1 MTQNSNGG
9 HELQRGIKGWQVTFI
24 GLGGVIGS
32 CYFLGIGVCVRT
44 MGPAVLLGFA
54 LVSIVIYAVMVAY
67 AELLV
72 NVPRTGSFIS
82 YTKEFLGPQWSI
94 GMGWAFWCNWV
105 AFVPAECIALA
116 STVKYMTGSDSL
128 VLYAGVAIG
137 ALAVVTIINIA
148 AVSLFS
154 KIEGVLGITKV
165 SVIILFIIVGLGIW
179 LGLWGN
185 HGGFVG
191 ASVNFS
197 NMGSLTDALFP
208 KGSLIV
214 FTQMTLILVT
224 CEGTEL
230 IGLAAAEAQNPEE
243 SVPKACKSVIWRV
256 LGLYLV
262 PIVLILLVYPWG
274 NAQDEVPIFADI
286 CNSYGMPILGFIMS
300 AAVFVAAFSCSN
312 SGFYGSVRGM
322 YGLATEGLAPKFLKK
337 VTPNGNPRNCVWLTM
352 GCMWV
357 IMILGLVSQLTGA
370 LETLYASLL
379 SLAGFTGTMCWI
391 GICLSQYMMRRKLK
405 QRGYDP
411 KTCLKARVS
420 DKLSW
425 LPLVAALIQIVVLV
439 MLVIE
444 DQLVFSI
451 AAACTI
457 VPMVIRYI
465 NVKRGKAEDS
475 VALSSHEKSFD
486 ELFPPL
492 RDAAVEK
499 QHHHMTVGELME
511 EIKHSEI
518 VEEIRHSEL
527 VEELKHMEK
536 QPEVGLD

>member
-1 MTQNSNGG
+1 MSQNNSGG

-54 LVSIVIYAVMVAY
+54 LVSVIIYAVMVAY

-105 AFVPAECIALA
+105 AFVPSECIALA
-116 STVKYMTGSDSL
+116 STVQYMTGSDSP
-128 VLYAGVAIG
+128 VLYAGVAVG
-137 ALAVVTIINIA
+137 ALAVVTLINIC

-154 KIEGVLGITKV
+154 RIEGILGITKV
-165 SVIILFIIVGLGIW
+165 SVIILFIVIALGIW

-185 HGGFVG
+185 QGEFLGSG
-191 ASVNFS
+191 VNFS
-197 NMGSLTDALFP
+197 NMTSLTDALFP
-208 KGSLIV
+208 KGTLIV

-230 IGLAAAEAQNPEE
+230 IGLAAAEAENPEE

-262 PIVLILLVYPWG
+262 PIILILLIYPWG

-286 CNSYGMPILGFIMS
+286 CNTYGMPVFGFLMS

-352 GCMWV
+352 TCMWV

-370 LETLYASLL
+370 LTTLYASLL

-391 GICLSQYMMRRKLK
+391 GICLSQFVMRRRLK
-405 QRGYDP
+405 ARGYDS
-411 KTCLKARVS
+411 TCLKARVN
-420 DKLSW
+420 DKIAW
-425 LPLVAALIQIVVLV
+425 LPLVAAIIQIVVLV

-444 DQLVFSI
+444 DPLVFSI
-451 AAACTI
+451 AAACTL
-457 VPMVIRYI
+457 VPMIVRAV
-465 NVKRGKAEDS
+465 NVRRGNMTDEAA
-475 VALSSHEKSFD
+475 VLSGDEKSFD

-492 RDAAVEK
+492 ENAEGYEKSGKRSIGREMVE
-499 QHHHMTVGELME
+499 
-511 EIKHSEI
+511 S
-518 VEEIRHSEL
+518 SA
-527 VEELKHMEK
+527 
-536 QPEVGLD
+536 EV

>member
-1 MTQNSNGG
+1 MSENQGASN
-9 HELQRGIKGWQVTFI
+9 ELQRGIKGWQVTFI

-44 MGPAVLLGFA
+44 MGPAVLVGFGII
-54 LVSIVIYAVMVAY
+54 SFIIYAVMVAY

-105 AFVPAECIALA
+105 AFVPSECIALA
-116 STVKYMTGSDSL
+116 NTVKYMTGSDSP
-128 VLYAGVAIG
+128 VLYVAVAIG

-154 KIEGVLGITKV
+154 KVEGVLGIIKV
-165 SVIILFIIVGLGIW
+165 SVIILFIIIGIGIW
-179 LGLWGN
+179 LGFWGN
-185 HGGFVG
+185 GEGFLG
-191 ASVNFS
+191 TSVLFS
-197 NMGSLTDALFP
+197 GEGSLVETLFP
-208 KGSLIV
+208 KGALIV
-214 FTQMTLILVT
+214 FTQMTLVLVT

-230 IGLAAAEAQNPEE
+230 IGLAAAEAEDPEH

-262 PIVLILLVYPWG
+262 PIILILLVFPWQG
-274 NAQDEVPIFADI
+274 AKDDVPIFASI
-286 CNSYGMPILGFIMS
+286 CNEYGLPLLGLIMS

-312 SGFYGSVRGM
+312 SGFYGSVRGL

-352 GCMWV
+352 TCMWV
-357 IMILGLVSQLTGA
+357 IMILGLVSELTGA

-391 GICLSQYMMRRKLK
+391 GICLSQHAMRKKLK
-405 QRGYDP
+405 ERGYDP
-411 KTCLKARVS
+411 KKCLKARVN

-425 LPLVAALIQIVVLV
+425 LPFVAALVQIVVLV
-439 MLVIE
+439 MLVLE
-444 DQLVFSI
+444 DQLVFGI

-457 VPMVIRYI
+457 IPMIVRYV
-465 NVKRGKAEDS
+465 NVKRGKMTDVVNINA
-475 VALSSHEKSFD
+475 HEKSFD

-492 RDAAVEK
+492 DGK
-499 QHHHMTVGELME
+499 G
-511 EIKHSEI
+511 IKETE
-518 VEEIRHSEL
+518 VEEHIGIRERAF
-527 VEELKHMEK
+527 EK
-536 QPEVGLD
+536 LNFPTAE